1 MKWLVS
7 VLVILNLGLLI
18 YFNLDHI
25 LPNAPL
31 AKVAEITP
39 EKITV
44 LSLKQIETL
53 PKKVAELA
61 NATRPKLTA
70 EPAIANPI
78 VGDNVVGNNACFEW
92 GVFSPAS
99 LSDAQSAIAKLN
111 LQATVREQTS
121 QQAKRFW
128 VYKPPLKTAEEAQS
142 KAIELKALGITD
154 LFVVQELRWRNAIS
168 FGVFEDEQLANKLL
182 NELKA
187 KGVKEVVKSV
197 RNQGKGHSSLLFSN
211 LAANQITALKQLKS
225 DFPEA
230 ALKEMTC
237 H

>member
-1 MKWLVS
+1 MKRLVS

-44 LSLKQIETL
+44 LSPQQIENL
-53 PKKVAELA
+53 PKKVVESA
-61 NATRPKLTA
+61 NATRPTLTA
-70 EPAIANPI
+70 EPAIATPI
-78 VGDNVVGNNACFEW
+78 GGNNVAANKACFEW
-92 GVFSPAS
+92 GVFSAAS
-99 LSDAQSAIAKLN
+99 LSGAQSAIARLD

-128 VYKPPLKTAEEAQS
+128 VYKPPLKTAEEAQN
-142 KAIELKALGITD
+142 KAAELKALGVTD
-154 LFVVQELRWRNAIS
+154 IFVVLEPRWRNAIS

-187 KGVKEVVKSV
+187 KGVKEVVKAL
-197 RNQGKGHSSLLFSN
+197 RNQGIGHSSLLFSN
-211 LAANQITALKQLKS
+211 LSANQITALKQLKS

-230 ALKEMTC
+230 ALKEVTC
-237 H
+237 N

>member
-7 VLVILNLGLLI
+7 ALVFLNLGLLI

-44 LSLKQIETL
+44 LSPQQIETL
-53 PKKVAELA
+53 PKKVVESAT
-61 NATRPKLTA
+61 ATRPALTA
-70 EPAIANPI
+70 KPAIATPI
-78 VGDNVVGNNACFEW
+78 VGNNVVANNACFEW

-99 LSDAQSAIAKLN
+99 LSGAQSAIARLD
-111 LQATVREQTS
+111 LQATVKEQTS

-128 VYKPPLKTAEEAQS
+128 VYKPPLKTAEEAQN
-142 KAIELKALGITD
+142 KAAELKALGVTD
-154 LFVVQELRWRNAIS
+154 LFVVLEPRWRNAIS

-182 NELKA
+182 NELKT
-187 KGVKEVVKSV
+187 KGVKEVVKAL

-230 ALKEMTC
+230 ALKEVTC
-237 H
+237 N